1 MEDIGI
7 DYVLIG
13 HSEQRELLAESN
25 NVLSSKINKAMDEN
39 LGVIFCVGESLEV
52 KNNNETEL
60 FISEQLDVIGEAHFR
75 YENQMRA
82 LTVAYEPIWAIG
94 TGKIPNQQEIEEVHK
109 VIKSELNN
117 IPYLKV
123 IYGGSVNQKNCN
135 EIFSISGVDGALIG
149 GASLNFKEFLA
160 IYKSGVKYLD
170 SFKR

>member
-1 MEDIGI
+1 MI
-7 DYVLIG
+7 
-13 HSEQRELLAESN
+13 LLQSPNLQNHLETN
-25 NVLSSKINKAMDEN
+25 GYIKNTVLSLINKN
-39 LGVIFCVGESLEV
+39 ITPIVCVGESLEERRKGNTINFIKKQV
-52 KNNNETEL
+52 TESVPL
-60 FISEQLDVIGEAHFR
+60 INDANIV
-75 YENQMRA
+75 
-82 LTVAYEPIWAIG
+82 VAYEPIWAIG
-94 TGKIPNQQEIEEVHK
+94 SGKIPNQQEIEEVHT
-109 VIKSELNN
+109 VIKKELNN